1 MKDKYLVLTAQV
13 ISMLFSPFYLPVVA
27 LIALFMFSYLSM
39 LPLFYKLF
47 LLGLVYIFT
56 VVLPRLAIFCYRH
69 VKGWTR
75 HQLSRRERRYVPY
88 ILSITCYALLL
99 YVLYSLHTRFLQG
112 IIVGALAVQVVCALL
127 NGLTKMSTHA
137 AASGAVVGA
146 LLAYSQIFLFDPTG
160 WLCLTV
166 ILAGAVG
173 TSRLILRQ
181 HTLTQ
186 IGISTFVGFACGFAC
201 ILIC

>member
-13 ISMLFSPFYLPVVA
+13 ISMLFSPFYLPVIA
-27 LIALFMFSYLSM
+27 LIVLFMFSYLSM

-47 LLGLVYIFT
+47 LLALVYVFT
-56 VVLPRLAIFCYRH
+56 VVLPRLAIFCYRR

-75 HQLSRRERRYVPY
+75 HQLSRRERRFVPY
-88 ILSITCYALLL
+88 ILSIACYALLL
-99 YVLYSLHTRFLQG
+99 YILYSLHTRFLQG

-127 NGLTKMSTHA
+127 NSVIKMSTHA

-146 LLAYSQIFLFDPTG
+146 LLAYSQLFLFDPTG

-186 IGISTFVGFACGFAC
+186 IGVSTLVGFVCGFAC
-201 ILIC
+201 ILIG

>member
-1 MKDKYLVLTAQV
+1 MKDKYLILTAQV
-13 ISMLFSPFYLPVVA
+13 ISMLFSPFYLPVIA

-39 LPLFYKLF
+39 LPVFYKLI
-47 LLGLVYIFT
+47 L
-56 VVLPRLAIFCYRH
+56 LAI
-69 VKGWTR
+69 KGWTR
-75 HQLSRRERRYVPY
+75 HQMSRRERRYVPY
-88 ILSITCYALLL
+88 ILSITCYSVLL
-99 YVLYSLHTRFLQG
+99 YILHVMHLRFIQD
-112 IIVGALAVQVVCALL
+112 IIVGALAVQVICALL
-127 NGLTKMSTHA
+127 NGFMKMSTHA

-146 LLAYSQIFLFDPTG
+146 LLAYSQIFFFDPTG

-186 IGISTFVGFACGFAC
+186 IGVSTLVGFLCGFVS
-201 ILIC
+201 ILI

>member
-1 MKDKYLVLTAQV
+1 MKDKYIILTAQV
-13 ISMLFSPFYLPVVA
+13 ISMLFSPFYLPVIA

-39 LPLFYKLF
+39 LPVFYKLF
-47 LLGLVYIFT
+47 LLALVYVFT
-56 VVLPRLAIFCYRH
+56 VVLPRLSIFCFRR

-75 HQLSRRERRYVPY
+75 HQMSRRERRYVPY
-88 ILSITCYALLL
+88 ILSITCYASLL
-99 YVLYSLHTRFLQG
+99 YILHCLHTRFLQG

-127 NGLTKMSTHA
+127 NSVMKMSTHA

-166 ILAGAVG
+166 ILSGAVG

-186 IGISTFVGFACGFAC
+186 IGISTFVGFVCGLTS
-201 ILIC
+201 ILLW

>member
-1 MKDKYLVLTAQV
+1 MKDKYIILTAQV
-13 ISMLFSPFYLPVVA
+13 ISMLFSPFYLPVIA

-39 LPLFYKLF
+39 LPLAYKLF
-47 LLGLVYIFT
+47 LLALVYVFT
-56 VVLPRLAIFCYRH
+56 VLLPRISIFCYRR

-88 ILSITCYALLL
+88 VLSITCYLLLL
-99 YVLYSLHTRFLQG
+99 YILYSLHTRFLQG
-112 IIVGALAVQVVCALL
+112 IIIGALSVQVSCALL

-137 AASGAVVGA
+137 AAAGAVVGA
-146 LLAYSQIFLFDPTG
+146 LLAYSLIFLFDPTG

-186 IGISTFVGFACGFAC
+186 IGISTLVGFACGFVC
-201 ILIC
+201 ILVC

>member
-1 MKDKYLVLTAQV
+1 MKDKYLILTAQV
-13 ISMLFSPFYLPVVA
+13 ISMLFSPFYLPVIA

-39 LPLFYKLF
+39 LPVFYKLI
-47 LLGLVYIFT
+47 LLAMVYVFT
-56 VVLPRLAIFCYRH
+56 VVLPRLSIFCFRRI
-69 VKGWTR
+69 KGWTR
-75 HQLSRRERRYVPY
+75 HQMSRRERRYVPY
-88 ILSITCYALLL
+88 ILSITCYSVLL
-99 YVLYSLHTRFLQG
+99 YILHVMHLRFIQD
-112 IIVGALAVQVVCALL
+112 IIVGALAVQVICALL
-127 NGLTKMSTHA
+127 NGFIKMSTHA

-146 LLAYSQIFLFDPTG
+146 LLAYSQIFFFDPTG

-186 IGISTFVGFACGFAC
+186 IGVSTLVGFLCGFVS
-201 ILIC
+201 ILI

>member
-1 MKDKYLVLTAQV
+1 MKDKYLILTAQV
-13 ISMLFSPFYLPVVA
+13 ISMLFSPFYLPVIA
-27 LIALFMFSYLSM
+27 LIALFFFSYLNM

-47 LLGLVYIFT
+47 LLALVYVFT
-56 VVLPRLAIFCYRH
+56 VVLPRLSIFCYRR

-88 ILSITCYALLL
+88 VLSITCYALLL
-99 YVLYSLHTRFLQG
+99 YILYGLHVRFMQG
-112 IIVGALAVQVVCALL
+112 IVVGALAVQVVCALL
-127 NGLTKMSTHA
+127 NSVTKMSTHA

-160 WLCLTV
+160 WLCLT
-166 ILAGAVG
+166 IIFAGAVG

-186 IGISTFVGFACGFAC
+186 IGISTLVGFACGFVC
-201 ILIC
+201 ILVC